1 MKEFVCEIRVR
12 GYELDQFGH
21 VNHAV
26 YLNYLEQARWDALE
40 EGGFSHEDLR
50 REGWGIHIVRVELDY
65 LKPCH
70 QGERLRIHT
79 QVEEFRKSSMTI
91 AQEIFRNSDGEG
103 ASSALRGKVV
113 AVWIGEDGRPM
124 RIPEAGRQ
132 ALGG

>member
-1 MKEFVCEIRVR
+1 MNFVSEMRVR

-21 VNHAV
+21 VNHAI

-40 EGGFSHEDLR
+40 QGGFSHRDLR
-50 REGWGIHIVRVELDY
+50 DRGWGIHIVRVELEY

-70 QGERLRIHT
+70 QGEILRIVT
-79 QVEEFRKSSMTI
+79 RMEEFRGTSMTI
-91 AQEIFRNSDGEG
+91 GQEIFRTSDGDD
-103 ASSALRGKVV
+103 ASPAVRGTVV

-124 RIPEAGRQ
+124 RIPEAGRT